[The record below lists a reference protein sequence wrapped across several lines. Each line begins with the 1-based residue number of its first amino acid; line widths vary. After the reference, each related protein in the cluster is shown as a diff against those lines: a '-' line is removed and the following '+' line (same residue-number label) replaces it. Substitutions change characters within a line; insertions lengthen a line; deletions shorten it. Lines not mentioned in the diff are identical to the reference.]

1 MELMLI
7 TPNKQKRELIIFVM
21 RLCLFGNRYASCKTQ
36 QQQQQ
41 FDMKDNNNFLGKC
54 SFLVFALL
62 LTLPFKQSKAQ
73 VANITVNNVNTNVMI
88 QTKLLF
94 GITYDSRS
102 SLTANGANGQIGY
115 HNANAT
121 IIPEVDS
128 LFIDFPYTTVR
139 YPGNGIAVGFEWK
152 KSIDTLG
159 QIGARP
165 NQDLMGTQG
174 PPQPVNFGFD
184 EFMAMCEAKGLTGE
198 DIQIMVPIYDAAN
211 TNLNS
216 TQALA
221 AIPDVINSNAD
232 WVEYCNSP
240 NDGNHPWAA
249 LRAANGHPQP
259 YNIKIWN
266 IGNEPWS
273 SNEYGGSAA
282 AGNLYLTDV
291 TPIINAMLAVDP
303 TIKIT
308 LPTNGN
314 GSTGTWANAMINSSL
329 AQQGKIYGLSQHF
342 FGDEDPLTNSP
353 SINSINTLINS
364 VVNAAAT
371 QNIKV
376 FIGDYAHAINP
387 QIGSTL
393 AEQNLAMQWE
403 GAIFEADALLM
414 LSQKSTI
421 ERANFWV
428 YGNALAQ
435 WHPIRKNG
443 PADYTLL
450 PGGELYKI
458 LKPAFLNNSVSIN
471 TSSPAA
477 SDGNPY
483 AIRSN
488 AFISSDLNSL
498 NIVAVNRDRNNTLP
512 LQVNGVSGYNLVNAK
527 VYTATSNTSE
537 TIIESTATT
546 NGSGNYVMPPMSII
560 ILEFYSQSVGL
571 TDLETDH
578 SIILFPNPTENVLHF
593 SKKLSNIQVYNVNG
607 QILIIQPN
615 DSDKIPVG
623 NLKPG
628 LYYLKSD
635 QLNGKFIVK
644 D

>member
-1 MELMLI
+1 
-7 TPNKQKRELIIFVM
+7 
-21 RLCLFGNRYASCKTQ
+21 
-36 QQQQQ
+36 
-41 FDMKDNNNFLGKC
+41 
-54 SFLVFALL
+54 
-62 LTLPFKQSKAQ
+62 
-73 VANITVNNVNTNVMI
+73 
-88 QTKLLF
+88 
-94 GITYDSRS
+94 
-102 SLTANGANGQIGY
+102 
-115 HNANAT
+115 
-121 IIPEVDS
+121 
-128 LFIDFPYTTVR
+128 
-139 YPGNGIAVGFEWK
+139 
-152 KSIDTLG
+152 
-159 QIGARP
+159 
-165 NQDLMGTQG
+165 
-174 PPQPVNFGFD
+174 
-184 EFMAMCEAKGLTGE
+184 
-198 DIQIMVPIYDAAN
+198 
-211 TNLNS
+211 
-216 TQALA
+216 
-221 AIPDVINSNAD
+221 
-232 WVEYCNSP
+232 
-240 NDGNHPWAA
+240 
-249 LRAANGHPQP
+249 
-259 YNIKIWN
+259 
-266 IGNEPWS
+266 
-273 SNEYGGSAA
+273 
-282 AGNLYLTDV
+282 
-291 TPIINAMLAVDP
+291 MLAVDP

-393 AEQNLAMQWE
+393 AQQNLAMQWE

-458 LKPAFLNNSVSIN
+458 LKPAFLDNSVSIT

-578 SIILFPNPTENVLHF
+578 SIILFSNPTENVLHF
-593 SKKLSNIQVYNVNG
+593 SKKLSNIQVYNANG